1 MSAGHFHKH
10 CQPDYTTSE
19 HFEVRKMSTLS
30 NLCTAIAKNASPKT
44 ILQRLGGMII
54 LLAVLGQAN
63 IGLAQSG
70 QDGGVWFSA
79 NTQGVLGDRCAQK
92 PGLRWWFDG
101 HLRYLDDSGGYNQ
114 SIIRPALGYA
124 INPNTALWW
133 GYAWINELPT
143 SGAPAFNENR
153 MWEQLTWSRK
163 CQRASMLSRTRLE
176 QRFVETGDDT
186 GWRFRQLFKV
196 DRPLDFQPRLSLVA
210 WDEAFFDLNSTDWGQ
225 QGSFSQNRL
234 FIGMGWKFSGK
245 NKPKIEV
252 GYLNQFLRRQSAFDQ
267 SNHIASLNWFW
278 TF

>member
-19 HFEVRKMSTLS
+19 HFEVRKMSALS
-30 NLCTAIAKNASPKT
+30 NFCTHASPRT

>member
-1 MSAGHFHKH
+1 MS
-10 CQPDYTTSE
+10 
-19 HFEVRKMSTLS
+19 VLS
-30 NLCTAIAKNASPKT
+30 NFCTYVFPRNL
-44 ILQRLGGMII
+44 LQRFGGMII
-54 LLAVLGQAN
+54 LLAVLGQSN
-63 IGLAQSG
+63 VGLAQSG

-79 NTQGVLGDRCAQK
+79 NTQGVLGDRCAHK

-186 GWRFRQLFKV
+186 GWRFRQLVKV

-252 GYLNQFLRRQSAFDQ
+252 GYLNQFLRRQSAVDQ